1 MNIKIVCNDNSKIQ
15 ARIIKHKLVENGF
28 KIVQENPDFVFIIGG
43 DGTFLRALREINYSR
58 YPVYVCIN
66 SGTLGYLQDISCA
79 QVDRLIT
86 FLKKNTT
93 KLNDKNINKMALAK
107 IKYFYA
113 DGSVKIDNAINEL
126 QLSGKK
132 YHKMQFYLSDC
143 IEFKQKVV
151 SSGIILSTPYGSTAY
166 NKSLGGP
173 VFCQG
178 VNAICSTLIAPIQN
192 SKTEDYILNSLIGNK
207 FSIEILSDTNDI
219 DVIIDGQDIQ
229 IDLKDI
235 CRIEVEIDE
244 DYIYKLNMDNKSYIR
259 NLLEKMLKSN
269 S

>member
-15 ARIIKHKLVENGF
+15 ARIIRHKLVENGF
-28 KIVQENPDFVFIIGG
+28 KIVQTNPDFVFVIGG
-43 DGTFLRALREINYSR
+43 DGTFLRALRELNYSHC
-58 YPVYVCIN
+58 PIYVCIN

-79 QVDRLIT
+79 QVDKLIT
-86 FLKKNTT
+86 FLKENATKLDNKNT
-93 KLNDKNINKMALAK
+93 NKMVLAK
-107 IKYFYA
+107 ITYYYN
-113 DGSVKIDNAINEL
+113 DGSVKVDNAINEL

-143 IEFKQKVV
+143 IDFKQKVV

-173 VFCQG
+173 VFCQD

-207 FSIEILSDTNDI
+207 FSVEILSDTNDV

-229 IDLKDI
+229 IDLNNI
-235 CRIEVEIDE
+235 CRIEVEIDKKC
-244 DYIYKLNMDNKSYIR
+244 IYKLNMNKKSYSR

-269 S
+269 P